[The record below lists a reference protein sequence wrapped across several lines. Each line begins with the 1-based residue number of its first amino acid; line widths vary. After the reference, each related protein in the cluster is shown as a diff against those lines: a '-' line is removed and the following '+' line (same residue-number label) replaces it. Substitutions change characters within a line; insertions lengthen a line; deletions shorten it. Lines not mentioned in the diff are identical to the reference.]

1 MRCNVLLVSSSE
13 KGAAAISSL
22 LSDDKYY
29 PVVTADS
36 VSYAEML
43 CDAGGYDL
51 IIVNSP
57 LSDDFG
63 AEFAVKKS
71 LEQTCSVIMIANES
85 VVRKLSIKVSRY
97 GVLVTKKPIDKN
109 QFGICLDLAYA
120 MISRY
125 KKLEAQ
131 NEELKEKLSEVK
143 LVERAKNV
151 LMECLKMT
159 EPQAHR
165 YLEKQAM
172 DMRVT
177 KKEAAS
183 SVIRTYTDSY

>member
-22 LSDDKYY
+22 ISDEKYY

-36 VSYAEML
+36 VSKAQML
-43 CDAGGYDL
+43 CEAGCYDL
-51 IIVNSP
+51 IIVNTP

-63 AEFAVKKS
+63 AEFAVKKAS
-71 LEQTCSVIMIANES
+71 GQTCSVIMVANENI
-85 VVRKLSIKVSRY
+85 VRKLSAKVSKY
-97 GVLVTKKPIDKN
+97 GVLVTKKPIDVSA
-109 QFGICLDLAYA
+109 FGVCLDLACA

-177 KKEAAS
+177 KKEAAN

>member
-1 MRCNVLLVSSSE
+1 
-13 KGAAAISSL
+13 
-22 LSDDKYY
+22 
-29 PVVTADS
+29 
-36 VSYAEML
+36 
-43 CDAGGYDL
+43 
-51 IIVNSP
+51 
-57 LSDDFG
+57 
-63 AEFAVKKS
+63 
-71 LEQTCSVIMIANES
+71 
-85 VVRKLSIKVSRY
+85 
-97 GVLVTKKPIDKN
+97 
-109 QFGICLDLAYA
+109 

-177 KKEAAS
+177 KKEAAN